1 MKINFERIKYSPFGK
16 QLMKR
21 FKTSFIIG
29 ALIFPLMLLHCL
41 IFFAGKWWIG
51 IISIPITVAI
61 PLLIMWSSTKE
72 ALFQARLLSDLTDE
86 EHNKLVAE
94 YKKYEER
101 NITRYGHLTS
111 YGLVLDAHILPWE
124 NIKQIEFIPG
134 EYRWVYT
141 NRGGYEKYYP
151 AKIKVTSIFGT
162 KRITTTSSLSPEE
175 YDLTDEL
182 GRFLES
188 IPQYTDKEIKVEN
201 NYYYAKR

>member
-1 MKINFERIKYSPFGK
+1 MKINKERIQYSPFGK
-16 QLMKR
+16 RITNR
-21 FKTSFIIG
+21 FKGSIIMG
-29 ALIFPLMLLHCL
+29 TMMLPLMALLSL
-41 IFFAGKWWIG
+41 ISFAPSVWFG
-51 IISIPITVAI
+51 ICMIPITVGI
-61 PLLIMWSSTKE
+61 PIFLLYSSTKE
-72 ALFQARLLSDLTDE
+72 VIFQAKILSALTDE

-111 YGLVLDAHILPWE
+111 YGLVLDANIIPWK

-141 NRGGYEKYYP
+141 KRGGYEKYYP
-151 AKIKVTSIFGT
+151 AKIKVASLFGT
-162 KRITTTSSLSPEE
+162 KTITTTSSLSPEE

-182 GRFLES
+182 QRFLDS
-188 IPQYTDKEIKVEN
+188 IPKYTEKEIKVEN